1 MVKLSSIGTGLRN
14 NGRLGKEE
22 EESGLDIKLHEQ
34 HKLHDDNGGYSLIEL
49 VVVLAITAIIMS
61 TVFYSIILVFSANAK
76 SCVNNI
82 ERSIGDCKVTTMGRA
97 DAYMVLFRDNEGNVY
112 TQMHITK
119 SDGTVTD
126 EEPQK
131 VGTSKVDVGYTPKN
145 GTETALLPGDSIEI
159 RFDRSN
165 GGFKADAGGR
175 LYEEIYVRGGS
186 KDFRITMTELTGKSR
201 VVAQ

>member
-1 MVKLSSIGTGLRN
+1 M
-14 NGRLGKEE
+14 
-22 EESGLDIKLHEQ
+22 
-34 HKLHDDNGGYSLIEL
+34 
-49 VVVLAITAIIMS
+49 
-61 TVFYSIILVFSANAK
+61 
-76 SCVNNI
+76 
-82 ERSIGDCKVTTMGRA
+82 
-97 DAYMVLFRDNEGNVY
+97 
-112 TQMHITK
+112 
-119 SDGTVTD
+119 TD

>member
-1 MVKLSSIGTGLRN
+1 MERKGYDR
-14 NGRLGKEE
+14 
-22 EESGLDIKLHEQ
+22 DKLHN
-34 HKLHDDNGGYSLIEL
+34 DNRGYSIIEL
-49 VVVLAITAIIMS
+49 IIVLAIIAIIMG
-61 TVFYSIILVFSANAK
+61 TVFYSIILIFSANAK

-82 ERSIGDCKVTTMGRA
+82 QRSIGDCKVTTMGRA